1 MCRIIELLAAIA
13 KLKPTRKVRAMKINQ
28 KLAVAA
34 CLVASAIL
42 AGGGLTSGIKSD
54 SEKPTLHR
62 PGFAPLGRASV
73 DADKVGRDLFRGI
86 VFGQGA
92 IARELGKQPSL
103 AVFYSDQYSEN
114 NVASRASRGDTIIND
129 IATRDPQ
136 YFAEFGGAVQSGNP
150 FAVASALDGVESRL
164 RVENISLDSVHPD
177 QAPGGYIDTNY
188 QFNFNVHT
196 NVNSVLN
203 ENVAINVTVVRD
215 GRSAPSKKR
224 GFERENMI
232 ADITTALSY

>member
-1 MCRIIELLAAIA
+1 
-13 KLKPTRKVRAMKINQ
+13 MKIDQ

-34 CLVASAIL
+34 RLVVSAVI
-42 AGGGLTSGIKSD
+42 AGGILTSGIKPD

-62 PGFAPLGRASV
+62 HGFAPLGRASV
-73 DADKVGRDLFRGI
+73 DADEVGRDLFRGI

-92 IARELGKQPSL
+92 IARELGKRPSL
-103 AVFYSDQYSEN
+103 AAFYSDQYSEN
-114 NVASRASRGDTIIND
+114 NMASRTSRADTIIND
-129 IATRDPQ
+129 IATRHPQ
-136 YFAEFGGAVQSGNP
+136 YFAEFGGVVQSGNP
-150 FAVASALDGVESRL
+150 FAVANALDGVEPQL
-164 RVENISLDSVHPD
+164 RAENISLDSVHAD

-215 GRSAPSKKR
+215 GRSAPSKKK
-224 GFERENMI
+224 GFEHENMI